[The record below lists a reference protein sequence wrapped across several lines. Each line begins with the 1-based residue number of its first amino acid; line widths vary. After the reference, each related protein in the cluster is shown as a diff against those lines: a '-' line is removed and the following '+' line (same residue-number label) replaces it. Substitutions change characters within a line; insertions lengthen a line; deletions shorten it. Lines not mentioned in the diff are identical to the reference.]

1 MEERVQKAMFDYFRL
16 EGQAAIVTGSGNG
29 IGRATAIMLA
39 DLGARVMVCDIEGDS
54 AEKVAKEI
62 GERGGTAIYNRCDVT
77 NLEEIRDTIGKTAGL
92 YVYQRGAALYGEK
105 AAREDLYG
113 QLGRGPWL

>member
-54 AEKVAKEI
+54 A
-62 GERGGTAIYNRCDVT
+62 VT
-77 NLEEIRDTIGKTAGL
+77 
-92 YVYQRGAALYGEK
+92 
-105 AAREDLYG
+105 
-113 QLGRGPWL
+113 

>member
-54 AEKVAKEI
+54 AKKVAEEI
-62 GERGGTAIYNRCDVT
+62 GGRFDRRNGYPN
-77 NLEEIRDTIGKTAGL
+77 
-92 YVYQRGAALYGEK
+92 YG
-105 AAREDLYG
+105 R
-113 QLGRGPWL
+113 QLRAVRRN